1 MTVDGGLHD
10 AALHASTPAVDDT
23 DLAEPRFPRGGEILS
38 DDRRHVAWREGM
50 EIELG
55 LDWKT
60 NRLGWNTAGIASRIV
75 RHVRRQLVR
84 RLSCGIAP

>member
-10 AALHASTPAVDDT
+10 AALYAATPAVDHA
-23 DLAEPRFPRGGEILS
+23 DLAESRFLRGGEILS
-38 DDRRHVAWREGM
+38 YHRRHVAWREGM

-75 RHVRRQLVR
+75 RHVRRHLVR
-84 RLSCGIAP
+84 RRSCGIAP